1 MTGRGHVSNRQD
13 LVRAERLFE
22 PNIPLDHARQ
32 FEFRIESDDRSIRRC
47 QSQRR
52 GYVLVR
58 SERIGNS
65 VESLSGNERKHVAET
80 LRRLAISEI
89 VEDAQACTQHK
100 LSCRI
105 SGELIGKAS
114 PWSEVIVGRCIELR
128 SARRQADRSQ
138 TIKMLHS
145 KSFVTVRLRGRRVQF
160 PT

>member
-22 PNIPLDHARQ
+22 PDIPLDHAWQ
-32 FEFRIESDDRSIRRC
+32 FEVRIECDDRSIRRC
-47 QSQRR
+47 QSQRW

-58 SERIGNS
+58 CKRIGNP
-65 VESLSGNERKHVAET
+65 VESLSGHERKHVAEA
-80 LRRLAISEI
+80 LRCLAISEI
-89 VEDAQACTQHK
+89 VEDSQARSQHK

-114 PWSEVIVGRCIELR
+114 PWSEVFVRRCIELR
-128 SARRQADRSQ
+128 SARRQADRIQ
-138 TIKMLHS
+138 TIKMLHR
-145 KSFVTVRLRGRRVQF
+145 KSFVTVRLSGRRVQF

>member
-22 PNIPLDHARQ
+22 PDIPLDHAWQ
-32 FEFRIESDDRSIRRC
+32 FEFRIECDDRSIRRC
-47 QSQRR
+47 QSQRW

-58 SERIGNS
+58 CERIGNP

-89 VEDAQACTQHK
+89 VEDTQARAQHK

-105 SGELIGKAS
+105 FGELIGKAS
-114 PWSEVIVGRCIELR
+114 PWSKVILSCCIELCSPR
-128 SARRQADRSQ
+128 
-138 TIKMLHS
+138 
-145 KSFVTVRLRGRRVQF
+145 
-160 PT
+160 